1 MRLAIRGAVHCVP
14 SSAMMSYG
22 QLFLVILPVFAMIGI
37 GTALRHWNLIT
48 EAGED
53 SLFSLVVK
61 VTTPCL
67 IFESVA
73 SNPALREPGNL
84 LLPPLLGF
92 GLTLASMALGW
103 YAARALGLT
112 IGHGLRTFALAV
124 GLTNYGYLPLP
135 LMDAM
140 FGPES
145 RAVLMVHNVG
155 VEAAIWTGG
164 VLVVTGL
171 SPLSGWRKLINP
183 PLVALLLAIACN
195 LTGLSAHLPKALM
208 SLVHALAVCAV
219 PLGLIMSGVSIQ
231 PHLDDPRQLV
241 NTRVTLTAWLL
252 RLGVLPWVFLLAAR
266 YVPCPVELKRVL
278 VIQAAM
284 PSAVVS
290 IIVARIYGGQPLVA
304 VQIILGTTALALFTI
319 PFWIRFGLSFAG
331 LAP

>member
-1 MRLAIRGAVHCVP
+1 
-14 SSAMMSYG
+14 MMSYG
-22 QLFLVILPVFAMIGI
+22 QLFLVVLPVFAMI
-37 GTALRHWNLIT
+37 ALGAVLRRTRLIT
-48 EAGED
+48 ESAED
-53 SLFSLVVK
+53 SLFNLVVK

-67 IFESVA
+67 IYESVA
-73 SNPALREPGNL
+73 TNPALREPGNL
-84 LLPPLLGF
+84 FLPPLLGF
-92 GLTLASMALGW
+92 GLTLLCMALGW
-103 YAARALGLT
+103 YVARALGLT

-145 RAVLMVHNVG
+145 RAVLLVHNVG

-164 VLVVTGL
+164 ILVVTGL
-171 SPLSGWRKLINP
+171 SPREGWRKLINAP
-183 PLVALLLAIACN
+183 VIALLLAVAAN
-195 LTGLSAHLPKALM
+195 LTGLAPQVPAVVM
-208 SLVHALAVCAV
+208 GFVHVLAVCAI
-219 PLGLIMSGVSIQ
+219 PLGLLMTGVSIQ
-231 PHLDDPRQLV
+231 PHLDDPKQLV
-241 NTRVTLTAWLL
+241 DTRVTLTAWLL
-252 RLGVLPWVFLLAAR
+252 RLVVLPWVFLLVAR
-266 YVPCPVELKRVL
+266 YLPCSVELKRVL

>member
-1 MRLAIRGAVHCVP
+1 
-14 SSAMMSYG
+14 MMSYG
-22 QLFLVILPVFAMIGI
+22 QLFLVILPVFAMIAI
-37 GTALRHWNLIT
+37 GAGLRHWQLIT
-48 EAGED
+48 EAGEN
-53 SLFSLVVK
+53 SLFNLVIK

-84 LLPPLLGF
+84 FLPPLLGF
-92 GLTLASMALGW
+92 GLTLLSMALGW
-103 YAARALGLT
+103 HAARALGLT

-171 SPLSGWRKLINP
+171 SPLAGWRKLINA
-183 PLVALLLAIACN
+183 PLVALLAAIACN
-195 LTGLSAHLPKALM
+195 LTGLSAHLPSVLM
-208 SLVHALAVCAV
+208 SLVHALALCAV
-219 PLGLIMSGVSIQ
+219 PLGLLMTGVSIQ
-231 PHLDDPRQLV
+231 PHLDDPKQLV
-241 NTRVTLTAWLL
+241 NPRVTLTAWLL

-266 YVPCPVELKRVL
+266 YIPCPVELKRVL

-331 LAP
+331 LSP

>member
-1 MRLAIRGAVHCVP
+1 MT
-14 SSAMMSYG
+14 SYG
-22 QLFLVILPVFAMIGI
+22 QLFLIILPVFAML
-37 GTALRHWNLIT
+37 ALGVGLRRWRWIT

-53 SLFSLVVK
+53 SLFKLVVR
-61 VTTPCL
+61 VTFPCL
-67 IFESVA
+67 IFESIV
-73 SNPALREPGNL
+73 SNPTLREPGNL
-84 LLPPLLGF
+84 AWAPTLGF
-92 GLTLASMALGW
+92 GLTLVSMAVGW

-145 RAVLMVHNVG
+145 RALLLVHNVG

-171 SPLSGWRKLINP
+171 SPLGGWRKLINAP
-183 PLVALLLAIACN
+183 VIALI
-195 LTGLSAHLPKALM
+195 
-208 SLVHALAVCAV
+208 VALAVNLSGAGPHVPAVVMALVHSLALCAI
-219 PLGLIMSGVSIQ
+219 PLGLVLSGASLQ

-241 NTRVTLTAWLL
+241 DTRVTLTAWLL
-252 RLGVLPWVFLLAAR
+252 RLGVLPFVYLLAAR
-266 YVPCPVELKRVL
+266 YLPCSLELKRVL
-278 VIQAAM
+278 VVQAAM

-290 IIVARIYGGQPLVA
+290 IIVARVYGGQPLVA

-319 PFWIRFGLSFAG
+319 PLWIRFGLAFAG